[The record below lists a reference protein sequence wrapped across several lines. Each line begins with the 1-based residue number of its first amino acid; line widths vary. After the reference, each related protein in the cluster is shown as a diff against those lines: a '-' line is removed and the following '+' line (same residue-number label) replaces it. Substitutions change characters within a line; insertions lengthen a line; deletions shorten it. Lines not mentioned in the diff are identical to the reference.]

1 MEPTNCYEDSRRA
14 EAYSKLEFPGT
25 YYLAFRDLPQILRR
39 HVAGRSAL
47 DFGCGAG
54 RSTRFLQ
61 QLGFQAV
68 GIDVSA
74 DMIRKAKE
82 IDPQGDYR
90 LIGDDD
96 AAPLVSGAYDVVL
109 AAFTF
114 DNIPNDETRA
124 RTFLR
129 LQRLLA
135 PGGCI
140 VSVVSSPEIYLHD
153 WASFSTRDFPE
164 NQQARN
170 GDTVRI
176 IITDIDDSR
185 PVEDVVCTEEA
196 YLQIFQSAGL
206 DLVAEYRPLGREDE
220 PYRWIN
226 ETRIA
231 PWVIHVLQ
239 RSVSR
244 SPAR

>member
-1 MEPTNCYEDSRRA
+1 M
-14 EAYSKLEFPGT
+14 
-25 YYLAFRDLPQILRR
+25 
-39 HVAGRSAL
+39 
-47 DFGCGAG
+47 
-54 RSTRFLQ
+54 
-61 QLGFQAV
+61 
-68 GIDVSA
+68 
-74 DMIRKAKE
+74 
-82 IDPQGDYR
+82 
-90 LIGDDD
+90 
-96 AAPLVSGAYDVVL
+96 
-109 AAFTF
+109 
-114 DNIPNDETRA
+114 
-124 RTFLR
+124 
-129 LQRLLA
+129 
-135 PGGCI
+135 
-140 VSVVSSPEIYLHD
+140 VSSPEIYVHE

-164 NQQARN
+164 NRHARN

-196 YLQIFQSAGL
+196 YLQIFRSSGL

-220 PYRWIN
+220 PYRWVN